1 MGISTTNDEFYEIEE
16 YSAKYISQN
25 IRKMNKFFACCK
37 LFSDHLNHPN
47 AVNCHWPKIY
57 SYWSIPEHWIYKH
70 VITVMDHFTL
80 GQSNGRLPSIS
91 VKFG

>member
-1 MGISTTNDEFYEIEE
+1 MGISTANDEFYEIEE

-37 LFSDHLNHPN
+37 LFSDHL
-47 AVNCHWPKIY
+47 IY

-80 GQSNGRLPSIS
+80 GQSNGRAPLN
-91 VKFG
+91 